1 MINLKANSASQRL
14 KMRSREIDTVFKS
27 VPKDCF
33 EDALELGAGDG
44 AQSKLIA
51 RYCQQLLSTDLNADR
66 LEQDT
71 YPKVTYKICDAMDIP
86 FESARFDLIYSSN
99 LFEHVP
105 DPKRALYEMKR
116 VLRDDGVM
124 AHIIPNRFWKFLHLA
139 MFLPNEL
146 VIALEIA
153 LTAGKSRRSSNR
165 SFRGN
170 NLQRETPS
178 FLRRHIWPTVHGE
191 YKNHMEEFIRMGSG
205 YWQKIFT
212 ESGFEVVGTITGLPV
227 HSPYRFGFETL
238 RRLLE
243 DRGLSSCN
251 GYVLKKAE
259 SESLKSSLIVSSPKQ

>member
-1 MINLKANSASQRL
+1 MIKLKADSARQRL
-14 KMRSREIDTVFKS
+14 LIRNREINAVFKN
-27 VPKDCF
+27 VPEDCF

-51 RYCQQLLSTDLNADR
+51 QYCQQLLSTDLNEDR
-66 LEQDT
+66 LERDP
-71 YPKVTYKICDAMDIP
+71 YPKVTYNICDAMDIP
-86 FESARFDLIYSSN
+86 FESTRFDLIYSSN

-139 MFLPNEL
+139 MFLPNGL
-146 VIALEIA
+146 ITALEIV
-153 LTAGKSRRSSNR
+153 LTAGQSRKLSNP

-178 FLRRHIWPTVHGE
+178 FLRRNTWPTVHGE

-205 YWQKIFT
+205 YWQRLFT

-227 HSPYRFGFETL
+227 HSPYRFGFETP

-243 DRGLSSCN
+243 YLGLSSCN

-259 SESLKSSLIVSSPKQ
+259 ARSPKSSLLVDSPRQ